1 MREKIKDILKR
12 VLKLEIVKDDI
23 SQKNCDKW
31 DSLSHLNIIVE
42 LETEF
47 DITIEPEDLIEMK
60 SLEVIELKL
69 RKLQVCL

>member
-69 RKLQVCL
+69 RKLQ